1 MALVRTA
8 VATQQRCGD
17 CGLGNRDRPTLD
29 CPVREDEMS
38 RTNPYCEALGIQV
51 PRLEAAAK
59 SRDANYYA
67 LLIVALLERG
77 EPMTLEE
84 AAKRFEEAGVAA
96 AESALASLKRC
107 QPARSPIYRDGD
119 LYALDPHDAEVD
131 LWAFR
136 LGLRPP
142 KAAPLELVVPETGPL
157 PTVDEPLTVAALDEA
172 WRHEV
177 PGSWSAQRIAICVLD
192 AHGKAMRPDDVLT
205 FVRERSRWSLLSAD
219 SARYWHRGAP
229 VSVREDGR
237 WVLDRGHN
245 AVRSA
250 RQAVRERVATVR
262 SWVPIRPDPALVA
275 ARQERLAKK
284 RASNADR
291 LARMR
296 RLLIHAFPA
305 KDPAAVVLLDVG
317 RRKIDTL
324 LGADVVA
331 AVEKLADYDIIAALD
346 VRQLL
351 RALHFEPGER
361 RLAELGPPQK
371 TRRLNKRGRTLKIT
385 TKLLVQGSCGISR
398 PFGDGKLMRR
408 YLRDGKH
415 TRLRRRLEADA
426 KSLLALYEY
435 GRVHGWVRLRWGFL
449 DETIPAPWVHRDE
462 EVLYNLM
469 TRAHEHRAP
478 LEVVVGNAPS
488 WSDPWARAEPAFV
501 QKDEDGWQLWL
512 VGEDG
517 YTIDEAEVQLAR
529 FAMSGGSLS
538 IN

>member
-1 MALVRTA
+1 
-8 VATQQRCGD
+8 
-17 CGLGNRDRPTLD
+17 
-29 CPVREDEMS
+29 MS

-59 SRDANYYA
+59 SRVANYYS

-77 EPMTLEE
+77 EPITLEQ
-84 AAKRFEEAGVAA
+84 AAKRFEEAGVASA
-96 AESALASLKRC
+96 DRALASLKRC
-107 QPARSPIYRDGD
+107 RPARSPIYRDGD
-119 LYALDPHDAEVD
+119 LYALDPHDYEVD

-142 KAAPLELVVPETGPL
+142 KAAPLELVAPETGPL
-157 PTVDEPLTVAALDEA
+157 PPLDEPLTVAALDEA
-172 WRHEV
+172 WRHGV
-177 PGSWSAQRIAICVLD
+177 PGGWSARRIAICVLD
-192 AHGKAMRPDDVLT
+192 AHRKAMRPDDVLT
-205 FVRERSRWSLLSAD
+205 FVRERSQWSLLSAD
-219 SARYWHRGAP
+219 SARYWRRGAP

-237 WVLDRGHN
+237 WVHDSGHD

-250 RQAVRERVATVR
+250 RKAVRERVVVVR
-262 SWVPIRPDPALVA
+262 RRAPLRPDPALVA
-275 ARQERLAKK
+275 ARQERFEEK
-284 RASNADR
+284 RAANADR

-296 RLLIHAFPA
+296 RVLIHAFPA

-317 RRKIDTL
+317 RREIDTL
-324 LGADVVA
+324 FGAEVG
-331 AVEKLADYDIIAALD
+331 AVKEKLADYDVIAALE
-346 VRQLL
+346 VRPLL

-385 TKLLVQGSCGISR
+385 TKLLVQGSCGIGR
-398 PFGDGKLMRR
+398 PFGDDKLMRR
-408 YLRDGKH
+408 YLRDGQH

-426 KSLLALYEY
+426 KSLLALYQY
-435 GRVHGWVRLRWGFL
+435 GRLHGWVRLRWGFL

-462 EVLYNLM
+462 PTLYGLKK
-469 TRAHEHRAP
+469 RAHEHRIP
-478 LEVVVGNAPS
+478 LEVVVGNAPG
-488 WSDPWARAEPAFV
+488 WSAPWARAEPAYV
-501 QKDEDGWQLWL
+501 EKDEDGWQLWL

-529 FAMSGGSLS
+529 FAMRGGSAS